1 MKKLMVFLFIFIFIM
16 SFGKTK
22 LVFWTAPNPNQEA
35 YWKKLVA
42 EYEKLHPEID
52 IEWTTIPAAGSSEE
66 AILSAIASGRTPDI
80 CTNIFS
86 GFAAQLIELDQLVEL
101 NKLPGFNDLIAKR
114 KMEEIIKGWNF
125 MGKTYVFPIYSNP
138 ILIWWRADLL
148 EKYGWSK
155 PPRTYSEVYELSKK
169 FVIPKKQYTM
179 RVVAGRNWWDR
190 WFDYITYYYAAS
202 EGKPYIDLK
211 KYRAVYNNDAGLA
224 VAKFFETMFKN
235 GWTAVDLGNAPL
247 YHGAILGSLKGPW
260 EIPYAEKQ
268 FPDVIKNIVI
278 TPPIVPDNYP
288 KDKPIYTFADTKGL
302 VIFKSSKHQKEAWE
316 FVKWVFSN
324 PENDK
329 LWLEMTKMPPARAD
343 LLTNSLFKDFFAKN
357 RLAAKYAEYVGY
369 AVPPA
374 LISKTVD
381 VQDEMTVSLIEPLMY
396 GKASAETAIKNSVKK
411 INRIIW

>member
-1 MKKLMVFLFIFIFIM
+1 MKKLLVILFLSMFVL
-16 SFGKTK
+16 SFAKTT

-35 YWKKLVA
+35 FWKKLVA
-42 EYEKLHPEID
+42 EYEKQNPDID

-101 NKLPGFNDLIAKR
+101 NKLPGFNDLISVR
-114 KMEEIIKGWNF
+114 KMENIIKGWEF
-125 MGKTYVFPIYSNP
+125 MGKSYVLPIYSNP
-138 ILIWWRADLL
+138 ILMWWRKDILK
-148 EKYGWSK
+148 EYGWEK
-155 PPRTYSEVYELSKK
+155 PPRTYSEIYKLSKQ
-169 FVIPKKQYTM
+169 FVVPKEKYTM

-211 KYRAVYNNDAGLA
+211 KYKAVYNNDAGIK

-247 YHGAILGSLKGPW
+247 YNGVILASLKGPW
-260 EIPYAEKQ
+260 EIPYAENQ
-268 FPDVIKNIVI
+268 FPEVLKNIEI
-278 TPPIVPDNYP
+278 TPPVVPDDYP
-288 KDKPIYTFADTKGL
+288 EKNPIYTFADTKGL
-302 VIFKSSKHQKEAWE
+302 VIFKSSKHQKEAWD

-324 PENDK
+324 PEYDR
-329 LWLEMTKMPPARAD
+329 LWLEMTKMPPARGD
-343 LLTNSLFKDFFAKN
+343 LLENKLFTEFFN
-357 RLAAKYAEYVGY
+357 NNPLAAEYAKYVAY

-374 LISKTVD
+374 LISKTVE
-381 VQDEMTVSLIEPLMY
+381 VQDEMTYSLIEPLMY
-396 GKASAETAIKNSVKK
+396 GKSDAESAIKESIKK